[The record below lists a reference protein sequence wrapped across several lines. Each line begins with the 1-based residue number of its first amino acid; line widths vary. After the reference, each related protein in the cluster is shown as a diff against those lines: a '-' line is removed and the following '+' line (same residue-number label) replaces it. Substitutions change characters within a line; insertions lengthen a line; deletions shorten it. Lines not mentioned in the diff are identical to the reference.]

1 MDSCKRDHSTLVQA
15 RRHTRQLLASSVAP
29 TWMSTPT
36 QAAGAGSLTEEDHSL
51 RQTQGKEWA
60 KSGAQVSSVGG
71 DYAGPRVKET
81 ARRRDGETATGG
93 DGEGDGGEENRVQGS
108 GFRVQGSGFRVQG
121 SAGPPAGAGHT
132 EVRTGFRFRG
142 LICMATASMSSL
154 NPEP

>member
-1 MDSCKRDHSTLVQA
+1 
-15 RRHTRQLLASSVAP
+15 
-29 TWMSTPT
+29 MSTPT

-81 ARRRDGETATGG
+81 ARRRNGETATGG

-108 GFRVQGSGFRVQG
+108 GFRVQGSGFRVQV
-121 SAGPPAGAGHT
+121 H
-132 EVRTGFRFRG
+132 F
-142 LICMATASMSSL
+142 LILTSYFPRVGK
-154 NPEP
+154 NRKWKIENRK